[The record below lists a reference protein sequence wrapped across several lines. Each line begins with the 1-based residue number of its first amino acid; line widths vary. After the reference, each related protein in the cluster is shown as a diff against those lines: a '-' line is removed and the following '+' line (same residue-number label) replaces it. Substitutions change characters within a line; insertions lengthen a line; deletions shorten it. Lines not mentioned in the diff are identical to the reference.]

1 MVTNIN
7 IATKGQNPFRYL
19 ASVLWNNLLSE
30 IRNIILYIPCR
41 LCKDYVNGA
50 GFGIINHNLRRDFLV
65 IL

>member
-30 IRNIILYIPCR
+30 IRNKVLYIPCR
-41 LCKDYVNGA
+41 LCKDYVNGV
-50 GFGIINHNLRRDFLV
+50 GFEIINYNLRQNFLV